1 MKKLKEI
8 FQYLGIKRK
17 APDIECTSLEVDSRQ
32 VKKGSLFVALKG
44 TKANGLD
51 YAKKAYELGA
61 VAIMFEEGNTP
72 SEELLKEVPVPLDRK
87 SVV

>member
-51 YAKKAYELGA
+51 YAKKAYELA
-61 VAIMFEEGNTP
+61 VEP
-72 SEELLKEVPVPLDRK
+72 RK
-87 SVV
+87 RNYCSYLYS

>member
-72 SEELLKEVPVPLDRK
+72 SEELLKEVPDRK

>member
-51 YAKKAYELGA
+51 YAKRH
-61 VAIMFEEGNTP
+61 MN
-72 SEELLKEVPVPLDRK
+72 
-87 SVV
+87 